1 MQYKKLK
8 IVVNIIFLILII
20 VIGVLGVFLLWKAF
34 VPLWKAFMSLDQK
47 LIAAILVPS
56 GALMAAIIAAA
67 LTHYYTKKREIA
79 ETHRLR
85 KSEIYTDFV
94 QKVLAQPLQIAKQKQ
109 SQQEITEHLEDV
121 IFNFVGALIVWGSPS
136 VIHAYRQFQK
146 SAYDNPEMLLSL
158 MDNLLQ
164 EIRKDLGHSNKGLKQ
179 YDLYNLFLKGDE
191 DIQNLNE

>member
-109 SQQEITEHLEDV
+109 SQQEITEHLED
-121 IFNFVGALIVWGSPS
+121 
-136 VIHAYRQFQK
+136 
-146 SAYDNPEMLLSL
+146 
-158 MDNLLQ
+158 
-164 EIRKDLGHSNKGLKQ
+164 
-179 YDLYNLFLKGDE
+179 
-191 DIQNLNE
+191 